1 MPSSEPPSPSIAL
14 FDLDHT
20 LLAGDSNA
28 LWLGFLAE
36 RGLID
41 GAAIMERQ
49 ARYLT
54 DYTAGRLDILAYL
67 EFQLEPLAGRT
78 LESLN
83 PLLETFSA
91 TQLAP
96 RIAPGAASLIAHHRA
111 QGHRCAIVSA
121 THRFLAGPSANML
134 GIDTLLCTE
143 AEVIDGR
150 FTGRISGEPC
160 FRERKIGHVLNW
172 LATLGANPTEV
183 LPHTWFYSDS
193 ANDLPLL
200 EAVGYPVAVDADARL
215 YAVTDERGWQRISLR
230 HPAAFT
236 ARPTAT
242 FTGRGTTSRPSLCTT
257 AVNDQG
263 DNRGNGSILRS
274 APNGKTAS

>member
-83 PLLETFSA
+83 PLLEAFSA

-121 THRFLAGPSANML
+121 THRFLDRYPALHRSRSDRWP
-134 GIDTLLCTE
+134 IHRPHQRRTLLSRAQDRTR
-143 AEVIDGR
+143 AQLA
-150 FTGRISGEPC
+150 
-160 FRERKIGHVLNW
+160 GH
-172 LATLGANPTEV
+172 
-183 LPHTWFYSDS
+183 
-193 ANDLPLL
+193 
-200 EAVGYPVAVDADARL
+200 AR
-215 YAVTDERGWQRISLR
+215 R
-230 HPAAFT
+230 HPH
-236 ARPTAT
+236 
-242 FTGRGTTSRPSLCTT
+242 
-257 AVNDQG
+257 
-263 DNRGNGSILRS
+263 
-274 APNGKTAS
+274 

>member
-1 MPSSEPPSPSIAL
+1 MPSSETACSSIAL

-28 LWLGFLAE
+28 LWLSFLAE

-49 ARYLT
+49 AHYLA

-78 LESLN
+78 LESLH
-83 PLLETFSA
+83 PLLEAFA
-91 TQLAP
+91 AIHLAP
-96 RIAPGAASLIAHHRA
+96 RIAPGAASLIAHHRVRG
-111 QGHRCAIVSA
+111 QRCAIVSA
-121 THRFLAGPSANML
+121 THRFLAEPSAKVL

-150 FTGRISGEPC
+150 FTGRISGKRC

-172 LATLGANPTEV
+172 LATLGAAPTEV

-200 EAVGYPVAVDADARL
+200 EAVGNPVAVDADARL

-230 HPAAFT
+230 HPVAF
-236 ARPTAT
+236 AT
-242 FTGRGTTSRPSLCTT
+242 RTPETSTGRGTTDPLSLCTT
-257 AVNDQG
+257 AVTDQG
-263 DNRGNGSILRS
+263 DDRGNGNILHS
-274 APNGKTAS
+274 APSGTSAS